1 MPKTTISPHTKP
13 DGAMREKIKANTKY
27 LFANFSAPFLAEKAS
42 LAYSTVNTARFRN
55 KLAPQMAHDFAKI
68 KEVKS
73 FGITREFLRPDIINW
88 YVD

>member
-13 DGAMREKIKANTKY
+13 SEDMKETIKRNTKL
-27 LFANFSAPFLAEKAS
+27 LFDNFSAPFLADKAS
-42 LAYSTVNTARFRN
+42 LPYSTVNTARFRN

-68 KEVKS
+68 KEVKA